1 MVLMT
6 CLQLLMVL
14 QWKYTWQGCDQER
27 YDQGREAIEKV
38 TTGVM

>member
-14 QWKYTWQGCDQER
+14 QWKYTWQGS
-27 YDQGREAIEKV
+27 
-38 TTGVM
+38 TGVGRKGIKKVMDG